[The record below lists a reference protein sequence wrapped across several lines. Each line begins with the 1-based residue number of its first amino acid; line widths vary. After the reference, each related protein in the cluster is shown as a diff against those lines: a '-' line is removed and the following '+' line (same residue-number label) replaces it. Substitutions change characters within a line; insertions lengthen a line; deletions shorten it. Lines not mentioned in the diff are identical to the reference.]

1 MFPKRWGYLG
11 VSLDEPK
18 IFPRA
23 PLAFDIMFN
32 MKKALIILSVVLLAA
47 EAMAFVG
54 GRQRGYKNG
63 DSAKSITKGGASEV
77 KEKGAAEKK
86 TRAKAKE
93 ITETKIEIPKDA
105 TYNGLAIDHS
115 GRILSLCGF
124 DIGEIAKVPRHPVL
138 DKDGNIVMTGK
149 LAKPFRKCT
158 QYEVKY
164 SKVNHALYSIRVF
177 SPAQKKMDDEAAA
190 VEQEAMA
197 AAVKTKFEGKVLS
210 WLKAAPSW
218 PAQMKP
224 LAHQSLT
231 VNSFKD
237 NIEKKGKLKGSADA
251 REEKGWAFS
260 VILTDHAMYGYVPKA
275 PESDGE
281 APEGVDAL

>member
-1 MFPKRWGYLG
+1 
-11 VSLDEPK
+11 
-18 IFPRA
+18 
-23 PLAFDIMFN
+23 

-47 EAMAFVG
+47 EATAFVG

-63 DSAKSITKGGASEV
+63 DSAKLISDTGARDE
-77 KEKGAAEKK
+77 KKKGAAEKK

-115 GRILSLCGF
+115 GRIMSLCGF
-124 DIGEIAKVPRHPVL
+124 EIGEIAKVPRHPVL

-158 QYEVKY
+158 QYELKY

-190 VEQEAMA
+190 AEQDAMA

-260 VILTDHAMYGYVPKA
+260 VILTDHAMHGYVPKV
-275 PESDGE
+275 PESDVE

>member
-1 MFPKRWGYLG
+1 M
-11 VSLDEPK
+11 
-18 IFPRA
+18 PRKA
-23 PLAFDIMFN
+23 PACAIISG
-32 MKKALIILSVVLLAA
+32 MKSALIILSVLLLATDA
-47 EAMAFVG
+47 TAFTYVS

-63 DSAKSITKGGASEV
+63 DPAKRINDGGASAE
-77 KEKGAAEKK
+77 KEKGAAVKK
-86 TRAKAKE
+86 ARDKAKG

-115 GRILSLCGF
+115 ERIMSLCGF
-124 DIGEIAKVPRHPVL
+124 EIGEIAKVPRHPVL
-138 DKDGNIVMTGK
+138 DKDGNIVMTGQ

-210 WLKAAPSW
+210 WLKTAPSW

-260 VILTDHAMYGYVPKA
+260 VILTDHAMHGYVPKV
-275 PESDGE
+275 PESDVE

>member
-1 MFPKRWGYLG
+1 
-11 VSLDEPK
+11 
-18 IFPRA
+18 
-23 PLAFDIMFN
+23 MFN
-32 MKKALIILSVVLLAA
+32 MKKALIILSAILLAA
-47 EAMAFVG
+47 EATAFVG
-54 GRQRGYKNG
+54 GHQRGYKNG
-63 DSAKSITKGGASEV
+63 DPAKRINDGGAKEV
-77 KEKGAAEKK
+77 KEKGAAVKK
-86 TRAKAKE
+86 ARDKAKG

-124 DIGEIAKVPRHPVL
+124 EIGEIAKVPRHPVL

-158 QYEVKY
+158 QYELKY

-190 VEQEAMA
+190 AEQEAMS
-197 AAVKTKFEGKVLS
+197 AAVKKKFEGKVLA
-210 WLKAAPSW
+210 WQKWPSSLI
-218 PAQMKP
+218 AQMK
-224 LAHQSLT
+224 LYVHQTLT
-231 VNSFKD
+231 LNSFKD
-237 NIEKKGKLKGSADA
+237 SVEKKGKLKGSADA

>member
-1 MFPKRWGYLG
+1 
-11 VSLDEPK
+11 
-18 IFPRA
+18 
-23 PLAFDIMFN
+23 

-47 EAMAFVG
+47 EATAFVG

-63 DSAKSITKGGASEV
+63 DSAKLISDAGARDE
-77 KEKGAAEKK
+77 KKKGAAEKK
-86 TRAKAKE
+86 TRAKAKA

-124 DIGEIAKVPRHPVL
+124 DIGEIAKVPQHPVL

-149 LAKPFRKCT
+149 LAKPCRKCT
-158 QYEVKY
+158 QYELKY

-190 VEQEAMA
+190 AEQEAMS
-197 AAVKTKFEGKVLS
+197 AAVKTKFEGQVLS
-210 WLKAAPSW
+210 WQKWPSSW
-218 PAQMKP
+218 TAQMKP

-260 VILTDHAMYGYVPKA
+260 VILTDHAMYVYVPKA
-275 PESDGE
+275 PESDVE

>member
-1 MFPKRWGYLG
+1 
-11 VSLDEPK
+11 
-18 IFPRA
+18 
-23 PLAFDIMFN
+23 
-32 MKKALIILSVVLLAA
+32 MKKALVILSVVLLAA

-63 DSAKSITKGGASEV
+63 DTSKGITKGGASEV
-77 KEKGAAEKK
+77 KEMGAAEKK

-93 ITETKIEIPKDA
+93 ITETKIEIPRDA

-124 DIGEIAKVPRHPVL
+124 EIGEIAKVPRHPVL

-158 QYEVKY
+158 QYELKY

-190 VEQEAMA
+190 AELEAMA
-197 AAVKTKFEGKVLS
+197 AAVKAKFDGQVLS
-210 WLKAAPSW
+210 WQKWSLSFAA
-218 PAQMKP
+218 QKKP
-224 LAHQSLT
+224 HAYQSLT

-237 NIEKKGKLKGSADA
+237 TIDKKYALKGTS
-251 REEKGWAFS
+251 ESKSEKGWAFS
-260 VILTDHAMYGYVPKA
+260 VTLTDRVMQDYVPKA
-275 PESDGE
+275 SESDVE
-281 APEGVDAL
+281 THEGVDAL

>member
-1 MFPKRWGYLG
+1 
-11 VSLDEPK
+11 
-18 IFPRA
+18 
-23 PLAFDIMFN
+23 MFN
-32 MKKALIILSVVLLAA
+32 MKKGLIIISVVLLAA
-47 EAMAFVG
+47 EATAYVG
-54 GRQRGYKNG
+54 RTQRGYKNG

-77 KEKGAAEKK
+77 KEKGAAVKK
-86 TRAKAKE
+86 VRAKAKE

-158 QYEVKY
+158 QYELKY

-190 VEQEAMA
+190 AEQEAMA
-197 AAVKTKFEGKVLS
+197 AAVKTKFEGQVLS
-210 WLKAAPSW
+210 WLKLGSSW
-218 PAQMKP
+218 SGQMKVFS
-224 LAHQSLT
+224 HQSLT

-237 NIEKKGKLKGSADA
+237 TIDKKYALKGTAESKA
-251 REEKGWAFS
+251 EKGWAFS
-260 VILTDHAMYGYVPKA
+260 VTLTDRAMQDYVPKA
-275 PESDGE
+275 PESDVE
-281 APEGVDAL
+281 TPEGVDAL

>member
-1 MFPKRWGYLG
+1 
-11 VSLDEPK
+11 
-18 IFPRA
+18 
-23 PLAFDIMFN
+23 MFN
-32 MKKALIILSVVLLAA
+32 MKKALIILSAILLAA
-47 EAMAFVG
+47 EATAFVG
-54 GRQRGYKNG
+54 GHQRGYKNG
-63 DSAKSITKGGASEV
+63 DTAKLINDGGAKEV
-77 KEKGAAEKK
+77 KEKGAAVKK
-86 TRAKAKE
+86 ARAKAKE

-124 DIGEIAKVPRHPVL
+124 EIGEIAKVPRHPVL
-138 DKDGNIVMTGK
+138 DTDGNIVMTGK

-158 QYEVKY
+158 QYELKY

-224 LAHQSLT
+224 LAHQSFT

-260 VILTDHAMYGYVPKA
+260 VILTDHAIYGYVPKA

>member
-1 MFPKRWGYLG
+1 MFPKRWGYLV

-18 IFPRA
+18 VFPRA

-32 MKKALIILSVVLLAA
+32 MKKALIIFSVVLLAA
-47 EAMAFVG
+47 EAMAYVG
-54 GRQRGYKNG
+54 GHQRGYKNG
-63 DSAKSITKGGASEV
+63 DTAKLINDGGAKEV
-77 KEKGAAEKK
+77 KEKGAAVKK
-86 TRAKAKE
+86 TRDKAKG
-93 ITETKIEIPKDA
+93 ITETKIAIPKDA

-124 DIGEIAKVPRHPVL
+124 EIGEIAKVPRHPVL

-190 VEQEAMA
+190 AEQEAMSE
-197 AAVKTKFEGKVLS
+197 AVKTKFEGKVLS
-210 WLKAAPSW
+210 WLKTAPSW
-218 PAQMKP
+218 PTQMKP

-260 VILTDHAMYGYVPKA
+260 VILTDHAMYGYVPKV
-275 PESDGE
+275 PESEE

>member
-1 MFPKRWGYLG
+1 
-11 VSLDEPK
+11 
-18 IFPRA
+18 
-23 PLAFDIMFN
+23 
-32 MKKALIILSVVLLAA
+32 MKKALIILSAILFAA
-47 EAMAFVG
+47 NAMAFVG
-54 GRQRGYKNG
+54 RTQRGYKNG
-63 DSAKSITKGGASEV
+63 DTAKLINDDGAKEV
-77 KEKGAAEKK
+77 KEKGAAVKK
-86 TRAKAKE
+86 ARDKAKG

-124 DIGEIAKVPRHPVL
+124 EIGEIAKVPRHPVL

-149 LAKPFRKCT
+149 LVKPFRKCT

-190 VEQEAMA
+190 VEQETMA

-210 WLKAAPSW
+210 WLKTAPSW

-260 VILTDHAMYGYVPKA
+260 VILTDHAMYGYVPKV
-275 PESDGE
+275 PESDVE

>member
-1 MFPKRWGYLG
+1 
-11 VSLDEPK
+11 
-18 IFPRA
+18 
-23 PLAFDIMFN
+23 MFN
-32 MKKALIILSVVLLAA
+32 MKKALIILSAILLAA
-47 EAMAFVG
+47 EATAFVS

-63 DSAKSITKGGASEV
+63 DHAKRVNDGGAKEV
-77 KEKGAAEKK
+77 KEKGAAVKK
-86 TRAKAKE
+86 VRAKAKE

-115 GRILSLCGF
+115 GRVLSLCGF

-210 WLKAAPSW
+210 WLKTAPSW

-237 NIEKKGKLKGSADA
+237 TIDKKYALKGTSESKA
-251 REEKGWAFS
+251 EKGWAFS